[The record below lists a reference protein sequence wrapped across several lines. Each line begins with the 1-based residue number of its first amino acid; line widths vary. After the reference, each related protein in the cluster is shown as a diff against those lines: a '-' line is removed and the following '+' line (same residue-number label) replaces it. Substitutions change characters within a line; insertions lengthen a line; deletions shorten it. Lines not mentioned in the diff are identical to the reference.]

1 MESNITEQRH
11 FNDELQL
18 SEPHFDE
25 EATLLSAR
33 PVVPLQEI
41 KAAAPNGRRLVFG
54 LSILVSLIVGAL
66 GATLVYKQ
74 RGQKSA
80 TAIVETAVAG
90 SGASARDSAVTEASI
105 AEAGKE
111 VAAAETQNVRSVAD
125 DKKLESQ
132 TVHTERSES
141 QTNRVETAKLK
152 REQRTI
158 SRVDERDFRQDE
170 KEMRRADGV
179 EASRLRR
186 RAERESQSEAR
197 RHKGKS
203 SDDLLRIREIFEG
216 SPRP

>member
-1 MESNITEQRH
+1 MESNITEQRY

-66 GATLVYKQ
+66 GATLIYKQ

-90 SGASARDSAVTEASI
+90 SGARAQDSAVTEASI
-105 AEAGKE
+105 GEAGKE
-111 VAAAETQNVRSVAD
+111 VAPAEMQNAGSAAD

-132 TVHTERSES
+132 TIRTERSQP

-158 SRVDERDFRQDE
+158 SRVDERDSRYDE
-170 KEMRRADGV
+170 KEMRRADQA
-179 EASRLRR
+179 EARRLRR

-197 RHKGKS
+197 RHKAKS